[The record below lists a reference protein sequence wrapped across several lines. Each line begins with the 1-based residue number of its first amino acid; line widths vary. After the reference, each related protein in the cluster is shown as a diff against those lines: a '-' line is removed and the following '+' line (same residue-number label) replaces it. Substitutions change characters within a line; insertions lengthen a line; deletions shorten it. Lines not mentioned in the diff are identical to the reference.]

1 LRIETTQGGEHTVDQ
16 ELISYLDKRFGESSQ
31 QYQDLREDL
40 RAIASGLIIMD
51 DKLQSSRKQT
61 EQEFEDLRKLIL
73 DLSPAVV
80 RVDLDGRDPLKIIK
94 EQILGRPPE

>member
-1 LRIETTQGGEHTVDQ
+1 LRIETTQGGEHTVHQ